1 MSIFLGAVKKH
12 YKVGDTFKGNRN
24 FKYQD
29 FWQLLKENKTY
40 IISGKNL
47 KIIKIF
53 EKPID
58 ALTYRDKYKKYVN
71 DKIHFTNK
79 LI

>member
-1 MSIFLGAVKKH
+1 MKIF
-12 YKVGDTFKGNRN
+12 F
-24 FKYQD
+24 
-29 FWQLLKENKTY
+29 QLYKENKTY
-40 IISGKNL
+40 LISGKTM
-47 KIIKIF
+47 KILKIF

-79 LI
+79 LD

>member
-1 MSIFLGAVKKH
+1 MSVFLGAIKKN
-12 YKVGDTFKGNRN
+12 YKVGDIFKGKRN
-24 FKYQD
+24 FKYKD

-40 IISGKNL
+40 LISGKDL

-58 ALTYRDKYKKYVN
+58 ALAYRSKYKKYVN

-79 LI
+79 LD